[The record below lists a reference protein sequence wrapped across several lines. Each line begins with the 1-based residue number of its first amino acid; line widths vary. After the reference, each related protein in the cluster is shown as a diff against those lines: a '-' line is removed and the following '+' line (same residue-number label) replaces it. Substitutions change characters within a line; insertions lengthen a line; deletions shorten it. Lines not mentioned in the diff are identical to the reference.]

1 MSVEA
6 WLSYAIATLLICITP
21 GPNMMLMLAMG
32 LQHGLRG
39 TVPAMLGALSV
50 VLAMMVSSALGM
62 GFVLQQS
69 PAAFLALKWLGAAY
83 LAWLGLQLLLRP
95 SQSGAMPVQQ
105 TATNSDGVD
114 FGSKVGK
121 AMAVAGSNPKAIVF
135 AAAWFP
141 QFIDASRAAWSQL
154 AVLLPTFI
162 VLELGCYVLYAL
174 SGQALAA
181 WFARP
186 GVLRMFNSAIGVI
199 FIAFGVLLAAG

>member
-50 VLAMMVSSALGM
+50 VLAMLVASALGL
-62 GFVLQQS
+62 GFLLQQS
-69 PAAFLALKWLGAAY
+69 PAAFVVLRSLGAAY
-83 LAWLGLQLLLRP
+83 LAWLGVQLLLQP
-95 SQSGAMPVQQ
+95 AQSGAMPLQQ
-105 TATNSDGVD
+105 ASTSAAAGFIDKAGR
-114 FGSKVGK
+114 

-141 QFIDASRAAWSQL
+141 QFVDAGRAAWPQL
-154 AVLLPTFI
+154 AVLLPTFV
-162 VLELGCYVLYAL
+162 VLELACYILYAL
-174 SGQALAA
+174 SGQGLAK

-186 GVLRMFNSAIGVI
+186 GVLRIFNGAIGII
-199 FIAFGVLLAAG
+199 FIAFGILLAAG